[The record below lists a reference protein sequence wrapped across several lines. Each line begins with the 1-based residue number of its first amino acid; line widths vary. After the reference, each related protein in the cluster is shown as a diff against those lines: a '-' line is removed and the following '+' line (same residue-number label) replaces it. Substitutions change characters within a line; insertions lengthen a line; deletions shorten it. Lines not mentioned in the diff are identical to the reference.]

1 MPARN
6 KFIIGSVIIVA
17 ALAALAYTGFTE
29 SKTYYHT
36 ISELPGLHGAAAHQR
51 IRVAGN
57 VRTGSINRLPG
68 RVDFVL
74 EEQGRVLDV
83 SYAGRDPLPDTFKD
97 NAQALVEGK
106 LMPDGRFVAYMS
118 DESGRNEIYIRP
130 FTPPDAAGNPAG
142 GQWQISTGGG
152 VQPRWSP
159 DGRELFYI
167 DPAGRMMAV
176 SITLTGATVAPGTPV
191 LLFPTKI
198 FGGGGMPTLQY
209 AVAHDGRFLINTVLD
224 ENRSTAPI
232 RLIQNWQPPGQ

>member
-17 ALAALAYTGFTE
+17 ALAALAYTGFTQ

-36 ISELPGLHGAAAHQR
+36 ISELSGLQGAAAHQR

-74 EEQGRVLDV
+74 EEQGRALNV

-106 LMPDGRFVAYMS
+106 LMPDGRFVAEQVQAKCASKYQATPQLTNPGAAPS
-118 DESGRNEIYIRP
+118 SPKSG
-130 FTPPDAAGNPAG
+130 PPSGPM
-142 GQWQISTGGG
+142 TGGSAAANPMSG
-152 VQPRWSP
+152 S
-159 DGRELFYI
+159 
-167 DPAGRMMAV
+167 
-176 SITLTGATVAPGTPV
+176 
-191 LLFPTKI
+191 
-198 FGGGGMPTLQY
+198 
-209 AVAHDGRFLINTVLD
+209 
-224 ENRSTAPI
+224 
-232 RLIQNWQPPGQ
+232 